1 MKALREREVD
11 PADEVANQNRRA
23 VTETRSVEAIGSPGK
38 RPRRR
43 MDPETARRID
53 GLAKAYFQEALED
66 VQANERLIEMVNSFK
81 G

>member
-1 MKALREREVD
+1 LKALREREAG
-11 PADEVANQNRRA
+11 PADEAANQNRRA
-23 VTETRSVEAIGSPGK
+23 VMETRSVETEGSSGK
-38 RPRRR
+38 RSRRR

-66 VQANERLIEMVNSFK
+66 VQANEKLIEMVNSFK